1 MTKNLEKFKEVD
13 GKWPLFQI
21 TRLTRDPH
29 TSKFQITYPNSKKDY
44 NTLHFGCFLKKKKQ
58 NKTKRNISYVHPMKR
73 VGEVGQKRT
82 GNNYRVVGS
91 WGGGGPI
98 SWSFLRNP

>member
-1 MTKNLEKFKEVD
+1 MAFVSDNTINWGPTYFQIPNYVSKFK
-13 GKWPLFQI
+13 K
-21 TRLTRDPH
+21 RLQYFALR
-29 TSKFQITYPNSKKDY
+29 
-44 NTLHFGCFLKKKKQ
+44 LFLKKTKQ

-73 VGEVGQKRT
+73 VDEVGQKRT

>member
-13 GKWPLFQI
+13 GKLPLFQI
-21 TRLTRDPH
+21 TRLTLGP
-29 TSKFQITYPNSKKDY
+29 TYFQIPNYVSKFKKRLQY
-44 NTLHFGCFLKKKKQ
+44 FALRLFLKKKK
-58 NKTKRNISYVHPMKR
+58 KKKKRNISYVHPMKR
-73 VGEVGQKRT
+73 VDEVGQKRT

-91 WGGGGPI
+91 WGGGPI

>member
-1 MTKNLEKFKEVD
+1 MYLYVPGYDQKLEKFKEVD

-21 TRLTRDPH
+21 TRLTWDPH

-44 NTLHFGCFLKKKKQ
+44 NTLHFGCFLKKTKQ

-73 VGEVGQKRT
+73 VDEVGQKRT

-91 WGGGGPI
+91 WGGGAQ
-98 SWSFLRNP
+98 

>member
-29 TSKFQITYPNSKKDY
+29 TSKFQINVSKFKKRLQY
-44 NTLHFGCFLKKKKQ
+44 FALRLFLKNKQTKQ

-73 VGEVGQKRT
+73 VDEVGQKRT

-91 WGGGGPI
+91 WGGGA
-98 SWSFLRNP
+98 